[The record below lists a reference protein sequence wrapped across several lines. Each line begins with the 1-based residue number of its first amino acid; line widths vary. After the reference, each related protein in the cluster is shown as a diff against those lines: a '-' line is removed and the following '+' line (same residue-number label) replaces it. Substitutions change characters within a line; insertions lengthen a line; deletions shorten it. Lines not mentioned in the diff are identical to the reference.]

1 MSPWLKETTR
11 LTSLQPI
18 SNQPNRCSKERFMG
32 KMVRKVDWQYPAREF
47 D

>member
-18 SNQPNRCSKERFMG
+18 SNHPNRCSQSFIG
-32 KMVRKVDWQYPAREF
+32 NMVREFNWQ
-47 D
+47 